1 MQTGRIIRS
10 SSWAPVVAASSTV
23 KLAANA
29 AISLASTADARV
41 EAARIPPSL
50 TLTSGAA
57 SVRLAS
63 NRARPPQWTSARAR
77 AAAAPAA
84 VREAKPKEEQQADP
98 TADDDAPP
106 AAVAEAPAEAEPTP
120 RGPDEVRL
128 EIDALQY
135 YELLKPIPV
144 VIRTLGERTFE
155 AEVPEL
161 NISTTG
167 SSLTGAF
174 LSMKEQIITIFDRY
188 RGKKVLNPEQQRQLA
203 AFEQYVGGPRRNW
216 YAR

>member
-1 MQTGRIIRS
+1 MQTGRFVLT
-10 SSWAPVVAASSTV
+10 SSWAPVAAASSVV
-23 KLAANA
+23 KLAANSPV
-29 AISLASTADARV
+29 SLASTAEACV
-41 EAARIPPSL
+41 EAVRIPATL

-57 SVRLAS
+57 SVRRIS
-63 NRARPPQWTSARAR
+63 NRARPPLWAHAG
-77 AAAAPAA
+77 AAAGAATPAPKPHDDTAAEEGVSAAA
-84 VREAKPKEEQQADP
+84 VPD
-98 TADDDAPP
+98 T
-106 AAVAEAPAEAEPTP
+106 EAEPEPEPEAAPTP
-120 RGPDEVRL
+120 RPADEVRL

-144 VIRTLGERTFE
+144 VIKTLGERTFE

-174 LSMKEQIITIFDRY
+174 LAMKEQIVSIFDRY
-188 RGKKVLNPEQQRQLA
+188 RGKKILNPEQQRQLA
-203 AFEQYVGGPRRNW
+203 AFEQYIGGPRRNW

>member
-1 MQTGRIIRS
+1 MQTGQIIRS
-10 SSWAPVVAASSTV
+10 SSWAPVVAAASTV

-41 EAARIPPSL
+41 EAARIPPTL

-63 NRARPPQWTSARAR
+63 NRARPPQWASAG
-77 AAAAPAA
+77 APAA
-84 VREAKPKEEQQADP
+84 VRERKPKEEPQADP
-98 TADDDAPP
+98 IAEDEDP
-106 AAVAEAPAEAEPTP
+106 AAAAAEAPAAAEHTP

-216 YAR
+216 YPR